1 MLPPVLFPLFTWI
14 ALLIRYPK
22 RTLAIAVPVFTGI
35 LSIAIWVQWQ
45 EKSNQHLLNQL
56 SIQLNLSPTDCP
68 ADRPLAIRLENTTEY
83 TLSELRWQV
92 AAHRPGERVNLA
104 RSGFDELS
112 YMLPSVLPAKQVWQH
127 CLPLP
132 NLRAGYRASSLE
144 FSVQSLQGKF
154 ER

>member
-1 MLPPVLFPLFTWI
+1 MLPPVLFPLFTWL

-35 LSIAIWVQWQ
+35 LGIAIWVQWQ
-45 EKSNQHLLNQL
+45 EKSNEHLLNQL
-56 SIQLNLSPTDCP
+56 SIQLDFSTANCP
-68 ADRPLAIRLENTTEY
+68 ADRPLAIKIENTTEY

-92 AAHRPGERVNLA
+92 AAYRPGERVNLA
-104 RSGFDELS
+104 RSGFDETS
-112 YMLPSVLPAKQVWQH
+112 YMLPNVLLAKQSWQH

-132 NLRAGYRASSLE
+132 NLRAGYRASTLE
-144 FSVQSLQGKF
+144 FSAQSLKGKF